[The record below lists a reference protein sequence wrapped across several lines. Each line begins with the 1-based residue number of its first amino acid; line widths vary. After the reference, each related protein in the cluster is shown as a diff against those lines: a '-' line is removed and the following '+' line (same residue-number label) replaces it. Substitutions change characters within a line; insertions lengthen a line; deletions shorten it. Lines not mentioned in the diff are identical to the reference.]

1 MSKKND
7 KINRLENTKA
17 TQSENQESVSGVTRR
32 KFINY
37 STFALL
43 AAALPLSFSACGSGD
58 GGGEPTWNN
67 NAGNPIPWSNSGNPW
82 SNNANPWSNTTN
94 PWSNNA
100 TPWSNNATPWSN
112 SANPYEPSGWTNGTN
127 PSPGGTP
134 WNNSWSNTAPW
145 SNNPW
150 SNNTWNN
157 FVNSGVK
164 NRKT

>member
-1 MSKKND
+1 MSKKKD
-7 KINRLENTKA
+7 KVNRLKNTKA
-17 TQSENQESVSGVTRR
+17 KQSETPEPISGVTRR

-58 GGGEPTWNN
+58 GDGESTWNN
-67 NAGNPIPWSNSGNPW
+67 SAGNQIPWSNSGTPWSNNSNPW
-82 SNNANPWSNTTN
+82 SNNSN
-94 PWSNNA
+94 
-100 TPWSNNATPWSN
+100 PWSN

-134 WNNSWSNTAPW
+134 WDNSWSNNT
-145 SNNPW
+145 PW
-150 SNNTWNN
+150 SNNTWSNNTWSNNPWNN

-164 NRKT
+164 SRNT